1 MTLPYRAISP
11 RDSSA
16 ALTGHRFLSARELAF
31 LVLTIL
37 FWAAFVIV
45 LGKDTS
51 WDFRNY
57 HWYAPYA
64 FLNHREALDVV
75 VAHQASY
82 YNPFL
87 DIPFYLLATRTHAW
101 IALGVLG
108 AVQGANVVP
117 LYLIAREGLR
127 IRDAKIGAGALAL
140 MGQTGA
146 LTLSLF
152 GTTYYDNVMSLFVLS
167 GLAILIVNRERL
179 RAGPPVQA
187 AGLAAA
193 AGFITG
199 CAFGLKLP
207 EMPFCIGFAAA
218 LAAIGGSAKQQ
229 SVRMVAGGLAG
240 ILGFALFAGWWMLH
254 IEALTGNPIFPYFN
268 DYWRSSLALPS
279 PYRDMRFIPTQF
291 WRALLF
297 PLLFSVDWHVAD
309 DLGFQGI
316 RVLVAYLTVI
326 AAIVIWALRRESKDA
341 LLDRRVALILFAF
354 SAVSYLVW
362 LHIFAIYR
370 YIILLEMLAP
380 TLIVAAVGLFPL
392 PRRARYLTLGAL
404 AFAIL
409 VTARSDFLERAPVED
424 PYVKVALPPIPH
436 PDKTMVLMTGDA
448 PMGFIVPSLPHQI
461 PVLRIDG
468 WMVQPKDGTGLTKE
482 MRARVA
488 AHIRNGG
495 MLYLMSA
502 ANEMGRARDALAD
515 YGLAIRWTE
524 CQQFDTN
531 IAGTYEWCP
540 IMGKS

>member
-1 MTLPYRAISP
+1 MTPPPRA
-11 RDSSA
+11 A
-16 ALTGHRFLSARELAF
+16 APQGHGQPLLSARELAF
-31 LVLTIL
+31 LIVTVL

-87 DIPFYLLATRTHAW
+87 DIPFYWLATHTHAW

-127 IRDAKIGAGALAL
+127 LADREIGAGALAL
-140 MGQTGA
+140 LGQVGA
-146 LTLSLF
+146 LTLSMF
-152 GTTYYDNVMSLFVLS
+152 GTSYYDNVMSVFVLS

-179 RAGPPVQA
+179 RDGTPLQA
-187 AGLAAA
+187 AGLAGL

-199 CAFGLKLP
+199 CAMGLKLP
-207 EMPFCIGFAAA
+207 EMPFCAGFAAA
-218 LAAIGGSAKQQ
+218 LLALGGTWRRQGL
-229 SVRMVAGGLAG
+229 RLMAGGIAG
-240 ILGFALFAGWWMLH
+240 VLGFALFSAWWMLH
-254 IEALTGNPIFPYFN
+254 IKAMTGNPLFPYFN
-268 DYWRSSLALPS
+268 DYWHSPLVLNS
-279 PYRDMRFIPTQF
+279 PYRDMRFIPFHF
-291 WRALLF
+291 WRQLLF
-297 PLLFSVDWHVAD
+297 PILFTVDWHVAD
-309 DLGFQGI
+309 DLGFQDI

-326 AAIVIWALRRESKDA
+326 PAGAIWLLRRESGDA
-341 LLDRRVALILFAF
+341 LLDKRVTAILFAF
-354 SAVSYLVW
+354 AAASYLVW
-362 LHIFAIYR
+362 LHFFAIYR

-380 TLIVAAVGLFPL
+380 TLILAAVGLFPL
-392 PRRARYLTLGAL
+392 TRRARYLILAAL
-404 AFAIL
+404 CFAIL

-424 PYVKVALPPIPH
+424 PYVQVALPPIPR
-436 PDKTMVLMTGDA
+436 PDKTMVLMTGDE
-448 PMGFIVPSLPHQI
+448 PLGFIATSLPHQI
-461 PVLRIDG
+461 PILRIDG
-468 WMVQPKDGTGLTKE
+468 WMVQPKDGTEITHQ

-488 AHIRNGG
+488 AQRRGG
-495 MLYLMSA
+495 GDLYLIA
-502 ANEMGRARDALAD
+502 DATDMGRARDALAD

-531 IAGTYEWCP
+531 IAGTYQWCP
-540 IMGKS
+540 LSGKP